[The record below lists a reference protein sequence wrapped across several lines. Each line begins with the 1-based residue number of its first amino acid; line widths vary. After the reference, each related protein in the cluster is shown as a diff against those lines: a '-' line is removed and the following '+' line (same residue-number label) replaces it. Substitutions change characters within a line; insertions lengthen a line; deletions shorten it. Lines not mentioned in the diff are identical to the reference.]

1 MSLEFNWYKSKFF
14 KIYQVAWHIPF
25 KYHDLLW
32 YQDRRITL
40 VCLPV
45 DRPAFKEAFKAT
57 TTATATKPFFKKY
70 IHAASNFIKFIPSR
84 SIRQIIAI
92 FSGVEF

>member
-1 MSLEFNWYKSKFF
+1 M
-14 KIYQVAWHIPF
+14 V
-25 KYHDLLW
+25 

-57 TTATATKPFFKKY
+57 TTATATKPSFKKY
-70 IHAASNFIKFIPSR
+70 IHATSNFIKFIPSR